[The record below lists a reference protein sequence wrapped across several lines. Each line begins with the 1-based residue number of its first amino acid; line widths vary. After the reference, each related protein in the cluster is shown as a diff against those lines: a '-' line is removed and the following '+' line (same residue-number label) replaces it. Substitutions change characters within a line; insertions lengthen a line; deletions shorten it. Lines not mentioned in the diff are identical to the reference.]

1 MSMPSAV
8 RGADACGEGEPF
20 ESINELPDGR
30 AIRVINHPADDG
42 GWVSIHE
49 DITERRQLERER
61 DSHREFLHRV
71 VANVPTP
78 ILVKDARDLRYVLVN
93 KAALDYVGKPME
105 DVIGRR
111 CRDLWPALESD
122 RMEAAD
128 RRALESGYL
137 SLPEYRLQTPG
148 IGERI
153 VTSKRLVIQNTQGE
167 AEYLLVVIED
177 ITERK
182 RSEMRIAHLARH
194 DALTGLPNRVLFRER
209 LDAALNG
216 GRGKHS
222 DLALLY
228 LDLDHFKAINDSL
241 GHPVGDELLK
251 CVADRL
257 RACVEDK
264 GIVARLGGD
273 EFAIIQHRTADPDRA
288 SELAMRVLASLGG
301 AYEIANH
308 RLIVEASVGIALSPQ
323 HGADPDELL
332 KNADLAMYA
341 AKADGR
347 GKFRVFEPAMD
358 ARIKARSAL
367 DFDLREAIM
376 VGGFELYFQ
385 PLVDFKSG
393 RITGCEALLRWHHR
407 NQGMIPPSE
416 FIPIAE
422 ETGLIGP
429 SGEWVLRSACD
440 EAASWPDEMKVTV
453 NVSPVQFGDSLVQTV
468 VSALASSQLP
478 AERLELEIT
487 EAVLIRDDSAA
498 LEVLHRLRSLGVR
511 IALDDFGTGYSSL
524 SYLQRFPFDKI
535 KIDRSFVRGIAE
547 SDYSRDI
554 VRAIVDIAKTRRITT
569 TAEGVETERQRET
582 LRALGCTEM
591 QGYLFSP
598 PVPVEKLAAI
608 VRPPRRRIARAS

>member
-1 MSMPSAV
+1 VAGL
-8 RGADACGEGEPF
+8 RK
-20 ESINELPDGR
+20 DGR
-30 AIRVINHPADDG
+30 RILLEVTTRIQLISGYRARVT
-42 GWVSIHE
+42 VFR

-61 DSHREFLHRV
+61 DRDREFLNRI

-78 ILVKDARDLRYVLVN
+78 ILVKRARDLHYVLVN
-93 KAALDYVGKPME
+93 KAALDYVGKGPE
-105 DVIGRR
+105 DVIGRS
-111 CRDLWPALESD
+111 CRDLWPASEAAKMES
-122 RMEAAD
+122 AD
-128 RRALESGYL
+128 RRALDTGYL
-137 SLPEYRLQTPG
+137 PLPEYTLHTPG
-148 IGERI
+148 MGDRS
-153 VTSKRLVIQNTQGE
+153 VTSKRLIIENAAGE
-167 AEYLLVVIED
+167 PEYVLVVIED

-182 RSEMRIAHLARH
+182 QSEQRIAHLAHH

-209 LDAALNG
+209 LDQALSR
-216 GRGKHS
+216 GRSKS
-222 DLALLY
+222 RQLALLY

-257 RACVEDK
+257 RACIGDK
-264 GIVARLGGD
+264 GVVARLGGD
-273 EFAIIQHRTADPDRA
+273 EFAIIQNDLAAPEEA
-288 SELAMRVLASLGG
+288 SALAASVLASLGG
-301 AYEIANH
+301 AYDVANH
-308 RLIVEASVGIALSPQ
+308 RLMVEGSIGIALFPQ
-323 HGADPDELL
+323 HGSDPDELL

-347 GKFRVFEPAMD
+347 GKFRVFEAAMD
-358 ARIKARSAL
+358 ARVKVRSAL
-367 DFDLREAIM
+367 EFDLREAIM
-376 VGGFELYFQ
+376 VGGFELHFQ
-385 PLVDFKSG
+385 PLVNFKDG

-407 NQGMIPPSE
+407 SQGMIPPSD

-429 SGEWVLRSACD
+429 LGEWVLRTACD
-440 EAASWPDEMKVTV
+440 EAASWPNDMKIAV

-487 EAVLIRDDSAA
+487 EAVLIGDDSAA

-554 VRAIVDIAKTRRITT
+554 VRAIVNIAKTRQIVT
-569 TAEGVETERQRET
+569 TAEGVETEVQREL
-582 LRALGCTEM
+582 LRALGCSEM

-598 PVPVEKLAAI
+598 PVPAEKLATI
-608 VRPPRRRIARAS
+608 IQQPRGRRIARAG